1 MVRFQSQALPQS
13 PSSRLLL
20 NRTVIRN
27 LTVKLLRVLGVD
39 RAIAYTLIGRGWL
52 AIAGPVSVLLIAT
65 RMSPA
70 QQGFFYTFGSILG
83 LQVFFEL
90 GLSSVILQFA
100 SHERGKLKWTT
111 RGTLEGDSVAKAR
124 LGSLL
129 RSALVWY
136 GIIAVL
142 VFTVLLPAGLLFFSR
157 DESARNVVWHIPW
170 VWIVAVSAFGLF
182 TSSVFALLEGCGL
195 VANIAALRVYQSIG
209 GQVMLW
215 IGLLL
220 GWGLFAT
227 PLVNT
232 FALVVGLFWLATTK
246 RPFLCDLI
254 TLPRDGPR
262 IDWAREVWPF
272 QWKIGLSWLSGYF
285 IFQLFNP
292 VMFIFHGA
300 AAAGQ
305 MGMSISIV
313 AAVSAVAIAWVGTK
327 SAPFGSLIARGEYE
341 VLDRQFFRCL
351 RQSTAL
357 IVMVGAA
364 FWVSASYLH
373 SIDHPLSHRLLASF
387 PLLLLIASG
396 IVNHIVTA
404 EAIYLRA
411 HKQEPF
417 LWISMTSGFLMALSS
432 YFLGKEFGATGVMLG
447 YFVISSVVGLG
458 VGTWTFISKRQ
469 LWHSTRT
476 HSVALLGG
484 TELGQ

>member
-1 MVRFQSQALPQS
+1 M
-13 PSSRLLL
+13 
-20 NRTVIRN
+20 IRN
-27 LTVKLLRVLGVD
+27 LILKLLRVLGVD
-39 RAIAYTLIGRGWL
+39 RAIAYTLISRGWL

-70 QQGFFYTFGSILG
+70 EQGFFYTFGSIVG

-90 GLSSVILQFA
+90 GLSSVIMQFA
-100 SHERGKLKWTT
+100 SHERAKLEWTT

-142 VFTVLLPAGLLFFSR
+142 VITVLLPAGFLFFGR
-157 DESARNVVWHIPW
+157 DESGRTVVWHIPW
-170 VWIVAVSAFGLF
+170 AWIVAVSALGLL
-182 TSSVFALLEGCGL
+182 TSSLFALLEGCGL
-195 VANIAALRVYQSIG
+195 VANIAAVRVCQTIG
-209 GQVMLW
+209 GHLVLW
-215 IGLLL
+215 VALLL
-220 GWGLFAT
+220 GWRLFAT

-232 FALVVGLFWLATTK
+232 FALVLGLLWLYTTK
-246 RPFLCDLI
+246 RPFFRDLV
-254 TLPRDGPR
+254 TLPRNGPK
-262 IDWAREVWPF
+262 IDWSREVWPF

-292 VMFIFHGA
+292 LMFTFHGA

-305 MGMSISIV
+305 MGMSISIMG
-313 AAVSAVAIAWVGTK
+313 AVSAAAVAWVGTK
-327 SAPFGSLIARGEYE
+327 AAPFGRLIARGEYD
-341 VLDRQFFRCL
+341 VLDQQFFRCL

-357 IVMVGAA
+357 IVIVGAA
-364 FWVSASYLH
+364 FWVSASYLQ
-373 SIDHPLSHRLLASF
+373 SIGHPLSHRLLASF
-387 PLLLLIASG
+387 PLLLLIASA

-417 LWISMTSGFLMALSS
+417 LWISITSGFLMALSG
-432 YFLGKEFGATGVMLG
+432 YFLGKEFGATGLMLG
-447 YFVISSVVGLG
+447 YFAISSVVGLG

-469 LWHSTRT
+469 LWHTT
-476 HSVALLGG
+476 A
-484 TELGQ
+484 QA